1 MPELLPFVQL
11 GATGVLVAVLYLMIR
26 MVARGDWVPKST
38 VDGLLAARDAEIVRS
53 NERADEWH
61 KAYEGER
68 HVSELVREQNRELIE
83 VAGTVRHVVEAL
95 TGAAQRRLPDD
106 VEA

>member
-1 MPELLPFVQL
+1 VPEVLPFLQL

-26 MVARGDWVPKST
+26 TVARGDWIPRAT
-38 VDGLLAARDAEIVRS
+38 VEALLSARDAEIVRS

-68 HVSELVREQNRELIE
+68 HVSELSREQNRELIE
-83 VAGTVRHVVEAL
+83 VARLVEHVLESLESVA
-95 TGAAQRRLPDD
+95 GGRPPNVAP
-106 VEA
+106 